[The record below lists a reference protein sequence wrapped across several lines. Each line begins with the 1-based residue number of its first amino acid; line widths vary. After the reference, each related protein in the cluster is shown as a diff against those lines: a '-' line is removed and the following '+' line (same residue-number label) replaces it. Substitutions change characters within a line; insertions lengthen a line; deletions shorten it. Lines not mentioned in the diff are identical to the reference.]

1 MYSILVLVKQD
12 YSIVLIEEIFKTFLC
27 WTFVWRLPSPQV
39 KLKIYMWWKFGGCL
53 QFRLALSYSYLM
65 CSLCTCYKLKM
76 LDVRSC
82 WLIYNANFTF
92 PLSLNSEAVLSQAQ
106 PKHRMRKCLATR
118 WLSPRRETSFQG
130 EKPVVM
136 SPETP
141 VSGSR
146 SIRGYVWKKKIYDSK
161 GKFRLMKVS
170 VTLLDI
176 QVLKYMYIVLILVW
190 FFCPFLCYIIWFS
203 QNVNTKIRIR
213 GKCNLK
219 PNIYFIFHI
228 LWKLIYQ

>member
-1 MYSILVLVKQD
+1 MKLFCS
-12 YSIVLIEEIFKTFLC
+12 VLILEYI
-27 WTFVWRLPSPQV
+27 
-39 KLKIYMWWKFGGCL
+39 
-53 QFRLALSYSYLM
+53 
-65 CSLCTCYKLKM
+65 
-76 LDVRSC
+76 
-82 WLIYNANFTF
+82 
-92 PLSLNSEAVLSQAQ
+92 SQAQ

-146 SIRGYVWKKKIYDSK
+146 SLGVMFEKKKIYDSK

-176 QVLKYMYIVLILVW
+176 QVLKYMYIVCNMGV
-190 FFCPFLCYIIWFS
+190 FFCPFLCYI
-203 QNVNTKIRIR
+203 T
-213 GKCNLK
+213 
-219 PNIYFIFHI
+219 
-228 LWKLIYQ
+228 

>member
-1 MYSILVLVKQD
+1 MKLFRS
-12 YSIVLIEEIFKTFLC
+12 VLILEYI
-27 WTFVWRLPSPQV
+27 
-39 KLKIYMWWKFGGCL
+39 
-53 QFRLALSYSYLM
+53 
-65 CSLCTCYKLKM
+65 
-76 LDVRSC
+76 
-82 WLIYNANFTF
+82 
-92 PLSLNSEAVLSQAQ
+92 SQAQ

-146 SIRGYVWKKKIYDSK
+146 IFRGYIWEKHWSMIQRGNSGKWRSLWHCWIYRFWSTC
-161 GKFRLMKVS
+161 
-170 VTLLDI
+170 TLYVI
-176 QVLKYMYIVLILVW
+176 WVW

-213 GKCNLK
+213 GNCNLK

>member
-1 MYSILVLVKQD
+1 
-12 YSIVLIEEIFKTFLC
+12 
-27 WTFVWRLPSPQV
+27 
-39 KLKIYMWWKFGGCL
+39 
-53 QFRLALSYSYLM
+53 
-65 CSLCTCYKLKM
+65 
-76 LDVRSC
+76 
-82 WLIYNANFTF
+82 
-92 PLSLNSEAVLSQAQ
+92 
-106 PKHRMRKCLATR
+106 MRKCLATR

-219 PNIYFIFHI
+219 PNIYFIFCGNRFI
-228 LWKLIYQ
+228 NKLADKGFSTLFFIWYLSYIPAYHENCFNVLHLVGLVFCQKI